1 MALAQLSIDLIA
13 KTATFEKDLKRAA
26 DLGSQFASAT
36 VAGFTAIAS
45 GAASAVVAFDQLV
58 KSAGNFQDL
67 AEQIGSSAEGLAS
80 LAVSASVGGTSMDEV
95 AAFATKLTKNLTG
108 VDDESSKAG
117 AALKALGLDI
127 GELKDADP
135 ADQLERIAKALDG
148 FQDGTGKTAVMEA
161 LAKGGAKLLPFLK
174 ELSAEGGRQVILTQQ
189 MIEQADAYSDAQAR
203 SRAKLGL
210 YAQALATEAI
220 PALTAFQNA
229 LTDTAK
235 EMMGVRDGATTLKA
249 NDGVREFAKGA
260 VGALGF
266 VVDAADGVYRVVSI
280 IGKSIGAIGAAG
292 VAVAT
297 GEFRM
302 AKSIMTELGRDVD
315 ATLNRGLFSD
325 KLQKRLAE
333 IGTQTAAVTGK
344 NGVLKF
350 DGASSG
356 KDGSK
361 SGKEKIDES
370 ATALAAYVRQLESAT
385 EKTLELTEVEKARI
399 FLTTIG
405 TTGEVAQV
413 RELVLG
419 MAARIDQEKEYI
431 ELLKL
436 KRSASAAAGDAVNA
450 DNAWFQAAKDAT
462 PSAKLE
468 KQRADMQRLAA
479 GFTSGAFG
487 DPASIEAMNAYSEA
501 ASTMLGNI
509 SDGVVKV
516 EGDFDK
522 LGATFASSL
531 EDAIVKGEGLR
542 SVIQG
547 LGQDILRI
555 TVRKT
560 VTEPIG
566 NAVSGLFSGFSLSKL
581 FGFAEGGVMTGAG
594 PLPLRRYASGGVAS
608 SPQLAMYGE
617 GSVPEAFVPL
627 PDGRRI
633 PVQMRGGGR
642 GPRSG
647 GQHLQRHRQRGLADR
662 RGGRHENRA
671 RPDHWRAFARAAH
684 GGGLRMSAITWPTGL
699 VPSAASLRLSTVQ
712 RVHASPFGGS
722 EQTVDLLNDRW
733 LLSLTLSAR
742 AGFDKGAQIEAF
754 IAALR
759 GQTNYVALWHFARPS
774 VRGTLASAT
783 AASAAQGAS
792 AVVLTG
798 SGTLKAGD
806 MLGISGLLLQVAAD
820 VTVGT
825 STSVSIV
832 NRLRSAVSGTVT
844 LTRPTANF
852 RLTGSPAVSYVPGMS
867 EPVSL
872 DFAEVVA

>member
-174 ELSAEGGRQVILTQQ
+174 ELAAEGGRQVILTKE
-189 MIEQADAYSDAQAR
+189 MIEQADAYADSQAR
-203 SRAKLGL
+203 SRAKLSL

-235 EMMGVRDGATTLKA
+235 EMMGVRDGATSLKG

-292 VAVAT
+292 AAVAS

-302 AKSIMTELGRDVD
+302 AKSIMAELGSDVD

-333 IGTQTAAVTGK
+333 IGTQTQALTGGK
-344 NGVLKF
+344 KGKLAF
-350 DGASSG
+350 DGAAGGGSG
-356 KDGSK
+356 GSK
-361 SGKEKIDES
+361 TAATKIDEN
-370 ATALAAYVRQLESAT
+370 AQALARYVNQLESAT
-385 EKTLELTEVEKARI
+385 EKTLDLTEVEKARI

-405 TTGEVAQV
+405 TTGEIAQV
-413 RELVLG
+413 QELVLG
-419 MAARIDQEKEYI
+419 MAKRIDQEKELG

-436 KRSASAAAGDAVNA
+436 KRAAATAAGDAVNKENEFFA
-450 DNAWFQAAKDAT
+450 NAIAGT
-462 PSAKLE
+462 PTAKLE
-468 KQRADMQRLAA
+468 KQRADMVKLAE
-479 GFTSGAFG
+479 GFQSGAFG
-487 DPASIEAMNAYSEA
+487 NPDSTAAVQLYGEA
-501 ASTMLGNI
+501 ASAMLGNLGG
-509 SDGVVKV
+509 DVKEV
-516 EGDFDK
+516 EGDFAS
-522 LGATFASSL
+522 LGATFSSSL
-531 EDAIVKGEGLR
+531 EDAIVNGNGLR

-560 VTEPIG
+560 ITEPIG
-566 NAVSGLFSGFSLSKL
+566 NALTGAFSGFSLSKL
-581 FGFAEGGVMTGAG
+581 FGFADGGVMTGRG
-594 PLPLRRYASGGVAS
+594 PLPLRAYASGGVAS

-617 GSVPEAFVPL
+617 GSTPEAFVPL
-627 PDGRRI
+627 PDGRSI
-633 PVQMRGGGR
+633 PVTMKG
-642 GPRSG
+642 
-647 GQHLQRHRQRGLADR
+647 
-662 RGGRHENRA
+662 
-671 RPDHWRAFARAAH
+671 
-684 GGGLRMSAITWPTGL
+684 
-699 VPSAASLRLSTVQ
+699 
-712 RVHASPFGGS
+712 
-722 EQTVDLLNDRW
+722 
-733 LLSLTLSAR
+733 
-742 AGFDKGAQIEAF
+742 GAQAVNIVIHNTIGS
-754 IAALR
+754 IASQSDVVQGMKAVRAQIIGELSR
-759 GQTNYVALWHFARPS
+759 GQRM
-774 VRGTLASAT
+774 G
-783 AASAAQGAS
+783 GAW
-792 AVVLTG
+792 A
-798 SGTLKAGD
+798 
-806 MLGISGLLLQVAAD
+806 
-820 VTVGT
+820 
-825 STSVSIV
+825 
-832 NRLRSAVSGTVT
+832 
-844 LTRPTANF
+844 
-852 RLTGSPAVSYVPGMS
+852 
-867 EPVSL
+867 
-872 DFAEVVA
+872 

>member
-174 ELSAEGGRQVILTQQ
+174 ELSSEGGRQVILTQQ

-220 PALTAFQNA
+220 PALTAFQEA

-235 EMMGVRDGATTLKA
+235 EILGLSQGTTSLKA
-249 NDGVREFAKGA
+249 NEGVREFAKGA
-260 VGALGF
+260 VSALGF
-266 VVDAADGVYRVVSI
+266 VVDAADGVYRSISI

-419 MAARIDQEKEYI
+419 MAQRIDQEKEYI

-436 KRSASAAAGDAVNA
+436 KRAASAAAGDAVNA

-581 FGFAEGGVMTGAG
+581 SKLFGFAEGGVMTGAG

-633 PVQMRGGGR
+633 PVQMRGGG
-642 GPRSG
+642 
-647 GQHLQRHRQRGLADR
+647 
-662 RGGRHENRA
+662 GGRAVVVNISNVI
-671 RPDHWRAFARAAH
+671 
-684 GGGLRMSAITWPTGL
+684 GN
-699 VPSAASLRLSTVQ
+699 VASQTDVVAGMKTV
-712 RVHASPFGGS
+712 R
-722 EQTVDLLNDRW
+722 
-733 LLSLTLSAR
+733 
-742 AGFDKGAQIEAF
+742 AQIIGE
-754 IAALR
+754 LSR
-759 GQTNYVALWHFARPS
+759 GQRM
-774 VRGTLASAT
+774 G
-783 AASAAQGAS
+783 GAY
-792 AVVLTG
+792 A
-798 SGTLKAGD
+798 
-806 MLGISGLLLQVAAD
+806 
-820 VTVGT
+820 
-825 STSVSIV
+825 
-832 NRLRSAVSGTVT
+832 
-844 LTRPTANF
+844 
-852 RLTGSPAVSYVPGMS
+852 
-867 EPVSL
+867 
-872 DFAEVVA
+872 

>member
-108 VDDESSKAG
+108 VDDESDKAG

-174 ELSAEGGRQVILTQQ
+174 ELSSEGGRQIILTQQ

-633 PVQMRGGGR
+633 PVQMRGGG
-642 GPRSG
+642 
-647 GQHLQRHRQRGLADR
+647 
-662 RGGRHENRA
+662 GGRAVVVNISNVIGNVASQTDVVAGMKTVRA
-671 RPDHWRAFARAAH
+671 QILGELAR
-684 GGGLRMSAITWPTGL
+684 GQRM
-699 VPSAASLRLSTVQ
+699 
-712 RVHASPFGGS
+712 GGS
-722 EQTVDLLNDRW
+722 Y
-733 LLSLTLSAR
+733 A
-742 AGFDKGAQIEAF
+742 
-754 IAALR
+754 
-759 GQTNYVALWHFARPS
+759 
-774 VRGTLASAT
+774 
-783 AASAAQGAS
+783 
-792 AVVLTG
+792 
-798 SGTLKAGD
+798 
-806 MLGISGLLLQVAAD
+806 
-820 VTVGT
+820 
-825 STSVSIV
+825 
-832 NRLRSAVSGTVT
+832 
-844 LTRPTANF
+844 
-852 RLTGSPAVSYVPGMS
+852 
-867 EPVSL
+867 
-872 DFAEVVA
+872 

>member
-174 ELSAEGGRQVILTQQ
+174 ELSSEGGRQVILTQQ

-220 PALTAFQNA
+220 PALTAFQEA

-235 EMMGVRDGATTLKA
+235 EILGLSQGTTSLKA
-249 NDGVREFAKGA
+249 NEGVREFAKGA
-260 VGALGF
+260 VSALGF
-266 VVDAADGVYRVVSI
+266 VVDAADGVYRSISI

-633 PVQMRGGGR
+633 PVQMRGGG
-642 GPRSG
+642 
-647 GQHLQRHRQRGLADR
+647 
-662 RGGRHENRA
+662 GGRAVVVNISNVI
-671 RPDHWRAFARAAH
+671 
-684 GGGLRMSAITWPTGL
+684 GN
-699 VPSAASLRLSTVQ
+699 VASQTDVVAGMKTV
-712 RVHASPFGGS
+712 R
-722 EQTVDLLNDRW
+722 
-733 LLSLTLSAR
+733 
-742 AGFDKGAQIEAF
+742 AQIIGE
-754 IAALR
+754 LSR
-759 GQTNYVALWHFARPS
+759 GQRM
-774 VRGTLASAT
+774 G
-783 AASAAQGAS
+783 GAY
-792 AVVLTG
+792 A
-798 SGTLKAGD
+798 
-806 MLGISGLLLQVAAD
+806 
-820 VTVGT
+820 
-825 STSVSIV
+825 
-832 NRLRSAVSGTVT
+832 
-844 LTRPTANF
+844 
-852 RLTGSPAVSYVPGMS
+852 
-867 EPVSL
+867 
-872 DFAEVVA
+872 

>member
-135 ADQLERIAKALDG
+135 ADQLERIAKALDS
-148 FQDGTGKTAVMEA
+148 FQDGTGKTAIMES
-161 LAKGGAKLLPFLK
+161 LAKGGARLLPFLK
-174 ELSAEGGRQVILTQQ
+174 ELSAEGGRQIILTQQ
-189 MIEQADAYSDAQAR
+189 MIEQADAYADAQAR

-220 PALTAFQNA
+220 PALTAFQEA

-235 EMMGVRDGATTLKA
+235 DMLGLSNGATTLKA
-249 NDGVREFAKGA
+249 NEGVREFAKGA
-260 VGALGF
+260 VSALGF
-266 VVDAADGVYRVVSI
+266 VVDAADGVYRSISI

-297 GEFRM
+297 GEFRV

-344 NGVLKF
+344 KGVLKF
-350 DGASSG
+350 DGASG
-356 KDGSK
+356 VKDGAK

-385 EKTLELTEVEKARI
+385 EKTLDLTEVEKARI
-399 FLTTIG
+399 FLTTLG

-419 MAARIDQEKEYI
+419 MAKRIDQEKELA

-436 KRSASAAAGDAVNA
+436 KRIAASSAGDAVNA
-450 DNAWFQAAKDAT
+450 ENAWFQAAKDAT
-462 PSAKLE
+462 PSGKLA
-468 KQRADMQRLAA
+468 KQRADMQRLAE

-509 SDGVVKV
+509 SEGVVKV

-522 LGATFASSL
+522 LGATFSSSL
-531 EDAIVKGEGLR
+531 EDAIVNGNGLR

-560 VTEPIG
+560 ITEPIG
-566 NAVSGLFSGFSLSKL
+566 NAITGAFSGFSLSKL
-581 FGFAEGGVMTGAG
+581 FGFADGGVMTGRG
-594 PLPLRRYASGGVAS
+594 PLPLRAYASGGVAS

-617 GSVPEAFVPL
+617 GSTPEAFVPL
-627 PDGRRI
+627 PDGRSI
-633 PVQMRGGGR
+633 PVTMKG
-642 GPRSG
+642 
-647 GQHLQRHRQRGLADR
+647 
-662 RGGRHENRA
+662 
-671 RPDHWRAFARAAH
+671 
-684 GGGLRMSAITWPTGL
+684 
-699 VPSAASLRLSTVQ
+699 
-712 RVHASPFGGS
+712 
-722 EQTVDLLNDRW
+722 
-733 LLSLTLSAR
+733 
-742 AGFDKGAQIEAF
+742 GAQAVNIVIHNTIGSVASQSDVVQGMKAVRAQIIGE
-754 IAALR
+754 LSR
-759 GQTNYVALWHFARPS
+759 GQRM
-774 VRGTLASAT
+774 G
-783 AASAAQGAS
+783 GAW
-792 AVVLTG
+792 A
-798 SGTLKAGD
+798 
-806 MLGISGLLLQVAAD
+806 
-820 VTVGT
+820 
-825 STSVSIV
+825 
-832 NRLRSAVSGTVT
+832 
-844 LTRPTANF
+844 
-852 RLTGSPAVSYVPGMS
+852 
-867 EPVSL
+867 
-872 DFAEVVA
+872 

>member
-108 VDDESSKAG
+108 VDDESDKAG

-135 ADQLERIAKALDG
+135 ADQLEKIAKALDG
-148 FQDGTGKTAVMEA
+148 FKDGTGKTAVMEA

-174 ELSAEGGRQVILTQQ
+174 ELAAEGGRQVILTKE
-189 MIEQADAYSDAQAR
+189 MIEQADAYADSQAR
-203 SRAKLGL
+203 SRAKLSL

-235 EMMGVRDGATTLKA
+235 EMMGVRDGATSLKG

-292 VAVAT
+292 AAVAS

-302 AKSIMTELGRDVD
+302 AKSIMAELGSDVD
-315 ATLNRGLFSD
+315 ATLNRGMFSE

-333 IGTQTAAVTGK
+333 IGTQTQAPTGDK
-344 NGVLKF
+344 KGKLTF
-350 DGASSG
+350 DGASGGGSG
-356 KDGSK
+356 ASGGGSGGSK
-361 SGKEKIDES
+361 AAATKIDEN
-370 ATALAAYVRQLESAT
+370 AQALARYVSQLESAT
-385 EKTLELTEVEKARI
+385 EKTLDLTEVEKARI

-462 PSAKLE
+462 PTAKLE

-633 PVQMRGGGR
+633 PVQMRGGG
-642 GPRSG
+642 
-647 GQHLQRHRQRGLADR
+647 
-662 RGGRHENRA
+662 GGRAVVVNISNVI
-671 RPDHWRAFARAAH
+671 
-684 GGGLRMSAITWPTGL
+684 GN
-699 VPSAASLRLSTVQ
+699 VASQTDVVAGMKTV
-712 RVHASPFGGS
+712 R
-722 EQTVDLLNDRW
+722 
-733 LLSLTLSAR
+733 
-742 AGFDKGAQIEAF
+742 AQIIGE
-754 IAALR
+754 LSR
-759 GQTNYVALWHFARPS
+759 GQRM
-774 VRGTLASAT
+774 G
-783 AASAAQGAS
+783 GAY
-792 AVVLTG
+792 A
-798 SGTLKAGD
+798 
-806 MLGISGLLLQVAAD
+806 
-820 VTVGT
+820 
-825 STSVSIV
+825 
-832 NRLRSAVSGTVT
+832 
-844 LTRPTANF
+844 
-852 RLTGSPAVSYVPGMS
+852 
-867 EPVSL
+867 
-872 DFAEVVA
+872 

>member
-174 ELSAEGGRQVILTQQ
+174 ELSSEGGRQVILTQQ

-220 PALTAFQNA
+220 PALTAFQEA

-235 EMMGVRDGATTLKA
+235 EILGLSQGTTSLKA
-249 NDGVREFAKGA
+249 NEGVREFAKGA
-260 VGALGF
+260 VSALGF
-266 VVDAADGVYRVVSI
+266 VVDAADGVYRSISI

-419 MAARIDQEKEYI
+419 MAQRIDQEKEYI

-436 KRSASAAAGDAVNA
+436 KRAASAAAGDAVNA

-633 PVQMRGGGR
+633 PVQMRGGG
-642 GPRSG
+642 
-647 GQHLQRHRQRGLADR
+647 
-662 RGGRHENRA
+662 GGRAVVVNISNVI
-671 RPDHWRAFARAAH
+671 
-684 GGGLRMSAITWPTGL
+684 GN
-699 VPSAASLRLSTVQ
+699 VASQTDVVAGMKTV
-712 RVHASPFGGS
+712 R
-722 EQTVDLLNDRW
+722 
-733 LLSLTLSAR
+733 
-742 AGFDKGAQIEAF
+742 AQIIGE
-754 IAALR
+754 LSR
-759 GQTNYVALWHFARPS
+759 GQRM
-774 VRGTLASAT
+774 G
-783 AASAAQGAS
+783 GAY
-792 AVVLTG
+792 A
-798 SGTLKAGD
+798 
-806 MLGISGLLLQVAAD
+806 
-820 VTVGT
+820 
-825 STSVSIV
+825 
-832 NRLRSAVSGTVT
+832 
-844 LTRPTANF
+844 
-852 RLTGSPAVSYVPGMS
+852 
-867 EPVSL
+867 
-872 DFAEVVA
+872 

>member
-1 MALAQLSIDLIA
+1 MSLASLSIDITA

-26 DLGSQFASAT
+26 DLGSTFATVT

-45 GAASAVVAFDQLV
+45 GATAAAVGFDRLV

-67 AEQIGSSAEGLAS
+67 AEQVGASAEGLAS
-80 LAVSASVGGTSMDEV
+80 LSVSASVGGTSMEEV
-95 AAFATKLTKNLTG
+95 SGFAIRLTKNLTG

-135 ADQLERIAKALDG
+135 ADQLEKIAKALDG
-148 FQDGTGKTAVMEA
+148 FKDGTGKTAVMEA

-235 EMMGVRDGATTLKA
+235 EMMGVAEGATDLKT

-297 GEFRM
+297 GEFGM
-302 AKSIMTELGRDVD
+302 AKSIMIELGRDVD
-315 ATLNRGLFSD
+315 NTLQRGLFSD

-344 NGVLKF
+344 KGVLKF

-356 KDGSK
+356 SGGK

-399 FLTTIG
+399 FLTTLG

-419 MAARIDQEKEYI
+419 MAQRIDQEKELI

-436 KRSASAAAGDAVNA
+436 KRGASAAAGDAVNA

-462 PSAKLE
+462 PTAKLE

-501 ASTMLGNI
+501 ASAMLGNI
-509 SDGVVKV
+509 SDGVIKV
-516 EGDFDK
+516 EGDFDR
-522 LGATFASSL
+522 LGATFSSNL

-560 VTEPIG
+560 ITEPVG
-566 NAVSGLFSGFSLSKL
+566 NAVSDLFKGFSLSKL
-581 FGFAEGGVMTGAG
+581 FGFADGGVMTGRG
-594 PLPLRRYASGGVAS
+594 PLPLRAYASGGVAS

-617 GSVPEAFVPL
+617 GSTPEAFVPL
-627 PDGRRI
+627 QDGRSI
-633 PVQMRGGGR
+633 PVTMKG
-642 GPRSG
+642 
-647 GQHLQRHRQRGLADR
+647 
-662 RGGRHENRA
+662 
-671 RPDHWRAFARAAH
+671 
-684 GGGLRMSAITWPTGL
+684 
-699 VPSAASLRLSTVQ
+699 
-712 RVHASPFGGS
+712 
-722 EQTVDLLNDRW
+722 
-733 LLSLTLSAR
+733 
-742 AGFDKGAQIEAF
+742 GAQAVNIVIHNTIGS
-754 IAALR
+754 IASQSDVVQGMKAVRAQIIGELSR
-759 GQTNYVALWHFARPS
+759 GQRM
-774 VRGTLASAT
+774 G
-783 AASAAQGAS
+783 GAW
-792 AVVLTG
+792 A
-798 SGTLKAGD
+798 
-806 MLGISGLLLQVAAD
+806 
-820 VTVGT
+820 
-825 STSVSIV
+825 
-832 NRLRSAVSGTVT
+832 
-844 LTRPTANF
+844 
-852 RLTGSPAVSYVPGMS
+852 
-867 EPVSL
+867 
-872 DFAEVVA
+872 

>member
-127 GELKDADP
+127 GDLKDADP
-135 ADQLERIAKALDG
+135 ADQLERIAKALDS
-148 FQDGTGKTAVMEA
+148 FEDGTGKTAIMES
-161 LAKGGAKLLPFLK
+161 LAKGGARLLPFLK
-174 ELSAEGGRQVILTQQ
+174 ELSAEGGRQIILTQQ
-189 MIEQADAYSDAQAR
+189 MIEQADAYADAQAR

-220 PALTAFQNA
+220 PALTAFQEA

-235 EMMGVRDGATTLKA
+235 DMLGLSNGATTLKA
-249 NDGVREFAKGA
+249 NEGVREFAKGA
-260 VGALGF
+260 VSALGF
-266 VVDAADGVYRVVSI
+266 VVDAADGVYRSISI

-297 GEFRM
+297 GEFRV

-344 NGVLKF
+344 KGVLKF

-356 KDGSK
+356 SGGK

-399 FLTTIG
+399 FLTTLG

-419 MAARIDQEKEYI
+419 MAQRIDQEKEYI

-436 KRSASAAAGDAVNA
+436 KRAASAAAGDAVNA

-633 PVQMRGGGR
+633 PVQMRGGG
-642 GPRSG
+642 
-647 GQHLQRHRQRGLADR
+647 
-662 RGGRHENRA
+662 GGRAVVVNISNVI
-671 RPDHWRAFARAAH
+671 
-684 GGGLRMSAITWPTGL
+684 GN
-699 VPSAASLRLSTVQ
+699 VASQTDVVAGMKTV
-712 RVHASPFGGS
+712 R
-722 EQTVDLLNDRW
+722 
-733 LLSLTLSAR
+733 
-742 AGFDKGAQIEAF
+742 AQIIGE
-754 IAALR
+754 LSR
-759 GQTNYVALWHFARPS
+759 GQRM
-774 VRGTLASAT
+774 G
-783 AASAAQGAS
+783 GAY
-792 AVVLTG
+792 A
-798 SGTLKAGD
+798 
-806 MLGISGLLLQVAAD
+806 
-820 VTVGT
+820 
-825 STSVSIV
+825 
-832 NRLRSAVSGTVT
+832 
-844 LTRPTANF
+844 
-852 RLTGSPAVSYVPGMS
+852 
-867 EPVSL
+867 
-872 DFAEVVA
+872 

>member
-1 MALAQLSIDLIA
+1 M
-13 KTATFEKDLKRAA
+13 
-26 DLGSQFASAT
+26 
-36 VAGFTAIAS
+36 
-45 GAASAVVAFDQLV
+45 
-58 KSAGNFQDL
+58 
-67 AEQIGSSAEGLAS
+67 
-80 LAVSASVGGTSMDEV
+80 TSPD
-95 AAFATKLTKNLTG
+95 
-108 VDDESSKAG
+108 KAG

-174 ELSAEGGRQVILTQQ
+174 ELSSEGGRQIILTQQ

-522 LGATFASSL
+522 LGATFASSPGRRHRQGRRPAL
-531 EDAIVKGEGLR
+531 GHSGPGARHPAHHGAQDRHGADWQCRLRPVLGLQP
-542 SVIQG
+542 VQV
-547 LGQDILRI
+547 
-555 TVRKT
+555 VR
-560 VTEPIG
+560 
-566 NAVSGLFSGFSLSKL
+566 LC
-581 FGFAEGGVMTGAG
+581 
-594 PLPLRRYASGGVAS
+594 RRRRD
-608 SPQLAMYGE
+608 
-617 GSVPEAFVPL
+617 
-627 PDGRRI
+627 DGRR
-633 PVQMRGGGR
+633 PTAAAPLCQRGR
-642 GPRSG
+642 GLVAAAG
-647 GQHLQRHRQRGLADR
+647 HVR
-662 RGGRHENRA
+662 RGA
-671 RPDHWRAFARAAH
+671 ACPRPSCLCRTAGASRCRCAA
-684 GGGLRMSAITWPTGL
+684 GAGAAQWWSTSPTSSATWP
-699 VPSAASLRLSTVQ
+699 R
-712 RVHASPFGGS
+712 
-722 EQTVDLLNDRW
+722 
-733 LLSLTLSAR
+733 
-742 AGFDKGAQIEAF
+742 
-754 IAALR
+754 
-759 GQTNYVALWHFARPS
+759 
-774 VRGTLASAT
+774 
-783 AASAAQGAS
+783 
-792 AVVLTG
+792 
-798 SGTLKAGD
+798 
-806 MLGISGLLLQVAAD
+806 
-820 VTVGT
+820 
-825 STSVSIV
+825 
-832 NRLRSAVSGTVT
+832 
-844 LTRPTANF
+844 RPTWW
-852 RLTGSPAVSYVPGMS
+852 PA
-867 EPVSL
+867 
-872 DFAEVVA
+872 

>member
-174 ELSAEGGRQVILTQQ
+174 ELSSEGGRQIILTQQ

-581 FGFAEGGVMTGAG
+581 FGFADGGVMTGAG

-633 PVQMRGGGR
+633 PVQMRGGG
-642 GPRSG
+642 
-647 GQHLQRHRQRGLADR
+647 
-662 RGGRHENRA
+662 GGRAVVVNISNVIGNVASQTDVVAGMKTVRA
-671 RPDHWRAFARAAH
+671 QILGELAR
-684 GGGLRMSAITWPTGL
+684 GQRM
-699 VPSAASLRLSTVQ
+699 
-712 RVHASPFGGS
+712 GGS
-722 EQTVDLLNDRW
+722 Y
-733 LLSLTLSAR
+733 A
-742 AGFDKGAQIEAF
+742 
-754 IAALR
+754 
-759 GQTNYVALWHFARPS
+759 
-774 VRGTLASAT
+774 
-783 AASAAQGAS
+783 
-792 AVVLTG
+792 
-798 SGTLKAGD
+798 
-806 MLGISGLLLQVAAD
+806 
-820 VTVGT
+820 
-825 STSVSIV
+825 
-832 NRLRSAVSGTVT
+832 
-844 LTRPTANF
+844 
-852 RLTGSPAVSYVPGMS
+852 
-867 EPVSL
+867 
-872 DFAEVVA
+872 

>member
-45 GAASAVVAFDQLV
+45 GAASAVVTFDQLV

-108 VDDESSKAG
+108 VDDESDKAG

-174 ELSAEGGRQVILTQQ
+174 ELAAEGGRQVILTQQ

-220 PALTAFQNA
+220 PALTAFQEA

-235 EMMGVRDGATTLKA
+235 EILGLSQGTTSLKA
-249 NDGVREFAKGA
+249 NEGVREFAKGA
-260 VGALGF
+260 VSALGF
-266 VVDAADGVYRVVSI
+266 VVDAADGVYRSISI

-344 NGVLKF
+344 KGMLKF

-419 MAARIDQEKEYI
+419 MAQRIDQEKEYI

-436 KRSASAAAGDAVNA
+436 KRAASAAAGDAVNA

-462 PSAKLE
+462 PTAKLE

-566 NAVSGLFSGFSLSKL
+566 NAVSGLFSGFSLSNL

-633 PVQMRGGGR
+633 PVQMRGGG
-642 GPRSG
+642 
-647 GQHLQRHRQRGLADR
+647 
-662 RGGRHENRA
+662 GGRAVVVNISNVI
-671 RPDHWRAFARAAH
+671 
-684 GGGLRMSAITWPTGL
+684 GN
-699 VPSAASLRLSTVQ
+699 VASQTDVVAGMKTV
-712 RVHASPFGGS
+712 R
-722 EQTVDLLNDRW
+722 
-733 LLSLTLSAR
+733 
-742 AGFDKGAQIEAF
+742 AQIIGE
-754 IAALR
+754 LSR
-759 GQTNYVALWHFARPS
+759 GQRM
-774 VRGTLASAT
+774 G
-783 AASAAQGAS
+783 GAY
-792 AVVLTG
+792 A
-798 SGTLKAGD
+798 
-806 MLGISGLLLQVAAD
+806 
-820 VTVGT
+820 
-825 STSVSIV
+825 
-832 NRLRSAVSGTVT
+832 
-844 LTRPTANF
+844 
-852 RLTGSPAVSYVPGMS
+852 
-867 EPVSL
+867 
-872 DFAEVVA
+872 

>member
-26 DLGSQFASAT
+26 DLGSTFATVT

-45 GAASAVVAFDQLV
+45 GATAAAVGFDRLV

-67 AEQIGSSAEGLAS
+67 AEQVGASAEGLAS
-80 LAVSASVGGTSMDEV
+80 LSVSASVGGTSMDEV
-95 AAFATKLTKNLTG
+95 SGFAIRLTKNLTG

-174 ELSAEGGRQVILTQQ
+174 ELSSEGGRQIILTQQ

-633 PVQMRGGGR
+633 PVQMRGGG
-642 GPRSG
+642 
-647 GQHLQRHRQRGLADR
+647 
-662 RGGRHENRA
+662 GGRAVVVNISNVI
-671 RPDHWRAFARAAH
+671 
-684 GGGLRMSAITWPTGL
+684 GN
-699 VPSAASLRLSTVQ
+699 VASQTDVVAGMKTV
-712 RVHASPFGGS
+712 R
-722 EQTVDLLNDRW
+722 
-733 LLSLTLSAR
+733 
-742 AGFDKGAQIEAF
+742 AQIIGE
-754 IAALR
+754 LSR
-759 GQTNYVALWHFARPS
+759 GQRM
-774 VRGTLASAT
+774 G
-783 AASAAQGAS
+783 GAY
-792 AVVLTG
+792 A
-798 SGTLKAGD
+798 
-806 MLGISGLLLQVAAD
+806 
-820 VTVGT
+820 
-825 STSVSIV
+825 
-832 NRLRSAVSGTVT
+832 
-844 LTRPTANF
+844 
-852 RLTGSPAVSYVPGMS
+852 
-867 EPVSL
+867 
-872 DFAEVVA
+872 

>member
-174 ELSAEGGRQVILTQQ
+174 ELSSEGGRQVILTQQ

-292 VAVAT
+292 AAVAS

-302 AKSIMTELGRDVD
+302 AKSIMAELGSDVD

-333 IGTQTAAVTGK
+333 IGTQTQALTGGK
-344 NGVLKF
+344 KGKLAF
-350 DGASSG
+350 DGASGGGSG
-356 KDGSK
+356 GSK
-361 SGKEKIDES
+361 AAATKIDEN
-370 ATALAAYVRQLESAT
+370 AQALARYVNQLESAT
-385 EKTLELTEVEKARI
+385 EKTLDLSEVEKARI

-516 EGDFDK
+516 EGNFDK

-633 PVQMRGGGR
+633 PVQMRGGG
-642 GPRSG
+642 
-647 GQHLQRHRQRGLADR
+647 
-662 RGGRHENRA
+662 GGRAVVINISNVI
-671 RPDHWRAFARAAH
+671 
-684 GGGLRMSAITWPTGL
+684 GN
-699 VPSAASLRLSTVQ
+699 VASQTDVVAGMKTV
-712 RVHASPFGGS
+712 R
-722 EQTVDLLNDRW
+722 
-733 LLSLTLSAR
+733 
-742 AGFDKGAQIEAF
+742 AQIIGE
-754 IAALR
+754 LSR
-759 GQTNYVALWHFARPS
+759 GQRM
-774 VRGTLASAT
+774 G
-783 AASAAQGAS
+783 GAY
-792 AVVLTG
+792 A
-798 SGTLKAGD
+798 
-806 MLGISGLLLQVAAD
+806 
-820 VTVGT
+820 
-825 STSVSIV
+825 
-832 NRLRSAVSGTVT
+832 
-844 LTRPTANF
+844 
-852 RLTGSPAVSYVPGMS
+852 
-867 EPVSL
+867 
-872 DFAEVVA
+872 

>member
-174 ELSAEGGRQVILTQQ
+174 ELAAEGGRQVILTQQ

-220 PALTAFQNA
+220 PALTAFQEA

-235 EMMGVRDGATTLKA
+235 EILGLSQGTTSLKA
-249 NDGVREFAKGA
+249 NEGVREFAKGA
-260 VGALGF
+260 VSALGF
-266 VVDAADGVYRVVSI
+266 VVDAADGVYRSISI

-462 PSAKLE
+462 PTAKLE

-627 PDGRRI
+627 PDGRSI
-633 PVQMRGGGR
+633 PVTMKG
-642 GPRSG
+642 
-647 GQHLQRHRQRGLADR
+647 
-662 RGGRHENRA
+662 
-671 RPDHWRAFARAAH
+671 
-684 GGGLRMSAITWPTGL
+684 
-699 VPSAASLRLSTVQ
+699 
-712 RVHASPFGGS
+712 
-722 EQTVDLLNDRW
+722 
-733 LLSLTLSAR
+733 
-742 AGFDKGAQIEAF
+742 GAQAVNVVIHNTIGS
-754 IAALR
+754 IASQSDVVQGMKAVRAQIIGELSR
-759 GQTNYVALWHFARPS
+759 GQRM
-774 VRGTLASAT
+774 G
-783 AASAAQGAS
+783 GAY
-792 AVVLTG
+792 A
-798 SGTLKAGD
+798 
-806 MLGISGLLLQVAAD
+806 
-820 VTVGT
+820 
-825 STSVSIV
+825 
-832 NRLRSAVSGTVT
+832 
-844 LTRPTANF
+844 
-852 RLTGSPAVSYVPGMS
+852 
-867 EPVSL
+867 
-872 DFAEVVA
+872 

>member
-108 VDDESSKAG
+108 VDDESDKAG

-174 ELSAEGGRQVILTQQ
+174 ELSSEGGRQVIITQQ

-220 PALTAFQNA
+220 PALTAFQEA

-235 EMMGVRDGATTLKA
+235 EILGLSQGTTSLKA

-633 PVQMRGGGR
+633 PVQMRGGG
-642 GPRSG
+642 
-647 GQHLQRHRQRGLADR
+647 
-662 RGGRHENRA
+662 GGRAVVVNISNVI
-671 RPDHWRAFARAAH
+671 
-684 GGGLRMSAITWPTGL
+684 GN
-699 VPSAASLRLSTVQ
+699 VASQTDVVAGMKTV
-712 RVHASPFGGS
+712 R
-722 EQTVDLLNDRW
+722 
-733 LLSLTLSAR
+733 
-742 AGFDKGAQIEAF
+742 AQIIGE
-754 IAALR
+754 LSR
-759 GQTNYVALWHFARPS
+759 GQRM
-774 VRGTLASAT
+774 G
-783 AASAAQGAS
+783 GAY
-792 AVVLTG
+792 A
-798 SGTLKAGD
+798 
-806 MLGISGLLLQVAAD
+806 
-820 VTVGT
+820 
-825 STSVSIV
+825 
-832 NRLRSAVSGTVT
+832 
-844 LTRPTANF
+844 
-852 RLTGSPAVSYVPGMS
+852 
-867 EPVSL
+867 
-872 DFAEVVA
+872 

>member
-292 VAVAT
+292 AAVAS

-302 AKSIMTELGRDVD
+302 AKSIMAELGTDVD

-333 IGTQTAAVTGK
+333 IGTQTQALTGGK
-344 NGVLKF
+344 KGKLTF
-350 DGASSG
+350 DGASGGGSG
-356 KDGSK
+356 GSK
-361 SGKEKIDES
+361 AAATKIDEN
-370 ATALAAYVRQLESAT
+370 AQALARYVNQLESAT
-385 EKTLELTEVEKARI
+385 EKTLELSEVEKARI

-608 SPQLAMYGE
+608 SPQLAMYGD

-633 PVQMRGGGR
+633 PVQMRGGG
-642 GPRSG
+642 
-647 GQHLQRHRQRGLADR
+647 
-662 RGGRHENRA
+662 GGRAVVVNISNVI
-671 RPDHWRAFARAAH
+671 
-684 GGGLRMSAITWPTGL
+684 GN
-699 VPSAASLRLSTVQ
+699 VASQTDVVAGMKTV
-712 RVHASPFGGS
+712 R
-722 EQTVDLLNDRW
+722 
-733 LLSLTLSAR
+733 
-742 AGFDKGAQIEAF
+742 AQIIGE
-754 IAALR
+754 LSR
-759 GQTNYVALWHFARPS
+759 GQRM
-774 VRGTLASAT
+774 G
-783 AASAAQGAS
+783 GAY
-792 AVVLTG
+792 A
-798 SGTLKAGD
+798 
-806 MLGISGLLLQVAAD
+806 
-820 VTVGT
+820 
-825 STSVSIV
+825 
-832 NRLRSAVSGTVT
+832 
-844 LTRPTANF
+844 
-852 RLTGSPAVSYVPGMS
+852 
-867 EPVSL
+867 
-872 DFAEVVA
+872 

>member
-292 VAVAT
+292 AAVAS

-302 AKSIMTELGRDVD
+302 AKSIMAELGSDVD
-315 ATLNRGLFSD
+315 ATLNRGLFSE

-333 IGTQTAAVTGK
+333 IGTQTQAPTGDK
-344 NGVLKF
+344 NGELKF

-633 PVQMRGGGR
+633 PVQMRGGG
-642 GPRSG
+642 
-647 GQHLQRHRQRGLADR
+647 
-662 RGGRHENRA
+662 GGRAVVVNISNVI
-671 RPDHWRAFARAAH
+671 
-684 GGGLRMSAITWPTGL
+684 GN
-699 VPSAASLRLSTVQ
+699 VASQTDVVAGMKTV
-712 RVHASPFGGS
+712 R
-722 EQTVDLLNDRW
+722 
-733 LLSLTLSAR
+733 
-742 AGFDKGAQIEAF
+742 AQIIGE
-754 IAALR
+754 LSR
-759 GQTNYVALWHFARPS
+759 GQRM
-774 VRGTLASAT
+774 G
-783 AASAAQGAS
+783 GAY
-792 AVVLTG
+792 A
-798 SGTLKAGD
+798 
-806 MLGISGLLLQVAAD
+806 
-820 VTVGT
+820 
-825 STSVSIV
+825 
-832 NRLRSAVSGTVT
+832 
-844 LTRPTANF
+844 
-852 RLTGSPAVSYVPGMS
+852 
-867 EPVSL
+867 
-872 DFAEVVA
+872 

>member
-13 KTATFEKDLKRAA
+13 KTAKFEKDLKRAA
-26 DLGSQFASAT
+26 DLGSQFAIAT

-127 GELKDADP
+127 GDLKDADP
-135 ADQLERIAKALDG
+135 ADQLERIAKALDS
-148 FQDGTGKTAVMEA
+148 FEDGTGKTAIMES
-161 LAKGGAKLLPFLK
+161 LAKGGARLLPFLK

-220 PALTAFQNA
+220 PALTAFQEA

-235 EMMGVRDGATTLKA
+235 EILGLSQGTTSLKA
-249 NDGVREFAKGA
+249 NEGVREFAKGA
-260 VGALGF
+260 VSALGF
-266 VVDAADGVYRVVSI
+266 VVDAADGVYRFILI
-280 IGKSIGAIGAAG
+280 IGKSLGAINAAS

-297 GEFRM
+297 GQFRM

-315 ATLNRGLFSD
+315 DTLNRGLFSD

-344 NGVLKF
+344 KGVLKF
-350 DGASSG
+350 DGA
-356 KDGSK
+356 K

-385 EKTLELTEVEKARI
+385 EKTLDLTEVEKARI
-399 FLTTIG
+399 FLTTLG

-419 MAARIDQEKEYI
+419 MAQRIDQEKEYI

-436 KRSASAAAGDAVNA
+436 KRIAASSAGDAVNA
-450 DNAWFQAAKDAT
+450 ENAWFQAAKDAT
-462 PSAKLE
+462 PSGKLA
-468 KQRADMQRLAA
+468 KQRADMQRLAE

-509 SDGVVKV
+509 SEGVVKV

-522 LGATFASSL
+522 LGATFSSSL
-531 EDAIVKGEGLR
+531 EDAIVNGNGLR

-581 FGFAEGGVMTGAG
+581 FGFADGGVMTGAG

-633 PVQMRGGGR
+633 PVQMRGGG
-642 GPRSG
+642 
-647 GQHLQRHRQRGLADR
+647 
-662 RGGRHENRA
+662 
-671 RPDHWRAFARAAH
+671 
-684 GGGLRMSAITWPTGL
+684 
-699 VPSAASLRLSTVQ
+699 
-712 RVHASPFGGS
+712 GGS
-722 EQTVDLLNDRW
+722 VVVNISNVIGNVASQTDVV
-733 LLSLTLSAR
+733 
-742 AGFDKGAQIEAF
+742 AGMKTVRAQIIGE
-754 IAALR
+754 LSR
-759 GQTNYVALWHFARPS
+759 GQRM
-774 VRGTLASAT
+774 G
-783 AASAAQGAS
+783 GAY
-792 AVVLTG
+792 A
-798 SGTLKAGD
+798 
-806 MLGISGLLLQVAAD
+806 
-820 VTVGT
+820 
-825 STSVSIV
+825 
-832 NRLRSAVSGTVT
+832 
-844 LTRPTANF
+844 
-852 RLTGSPAVSYVPGMS
+852 
-867 EPVSL
+867 
-872 DFAEVVA
+872 

>member
-174 ELSAEGGRQVILTQQ
+174 ELSSEGGRQVILTQQ

-220 PALTAFQNA
+220 PALTAFQEA

-235 EMMGVRDGATTLKA
+235 EILGLSQGTTSLKA
-249 NDGVREFAKGA
+249 NEGVREFAKGA
-260 VGALGF
+260 VSALGF
-266 VVDAADGVYRVVSI
+266 VVDAADGVYRSISI

-419 MAARIDQEKEYI
+419 MAQRIDQEKEYI

-436 KRSASAAAGDAVNA
+436 KRAASASAGDAVNA

-581 FGFAEGGVMTGAG
+581 SKLFGFAEGGVMTGAG

-633 PVQMRGGGR
+633 PVQMRGGG
-642 GPRSG
+642 
-647 GQHLQRHRQRGLADR
+647 
-662 RGGRHENRA
+662 GGRAVVVNISNVI
-671 RPDHWRAFARAAH
+671 
-684 GGGLRMSAITWPTGL
+684 GN
-699 VPSAASLRLSTVQ
+699 VASQTDVVAGMKTV
-712 RVHASPFGGS
+712 R
-722 EQTVDLLNDRW
+722 
-733 LLSLTLSAR
+733 
-742 AGFDKGAQIEAF
+742 AQIIGE
-754 IAALR
+754 LSR
-759 GQTNYVALWHFARPS
+759 GQRM
-774 VRGTLASAT
+774 G
-783 AASAAQGAS
+783 GAY
-792 AVVLTG
+792 A
-798 SGTLKAGD
+798 
-806 MLGISGLLLQVAAD
+806 
-820 VTVGT
+820 
-825 STSVSIV
+825 
-832 NRLRSAVSGTVT
+832 
-844 LTRPTANF
+844 
-852 RLTGSPAVSYVPGMS
+852 
-867 EPVSL
+867 
-872 DFAEVVA
+872 

>member
-1 MALAQLSIDLIA
+1 MSLAQLSIDIVA
-13 KTATFEKDLKRAA
+13 KTAQFERDLKRAA
-26 DLGSQFASAT
+26 DMGGTFATAA
-36 VAGFTAIAS
+36 VVGFTAIAS
-45 GAASAVVAFDQLV
+45 GAATAVVALDQLV

-108 VDDESSKAG
+108 VDDESDKAG

-174 ELSAEGGRQVILTQQ
+174 ELSSEGGRQIILTQQ

-220 PALTAFQNA
+220 PALTAFQEA

-235 EMMGVRDGATTLKA
+235 EILGLSQGTTSLKA
-249 NDGVREFAKGA
+249 NEGVREFAKGA
-260 VGALGF
+260 VSALGF
-266 VVDAADGVYRVVSI
+266 VVDAADGVYRSISI

-419 MAARIDQEKEYI
+419 MAQRIDQEKEYI

-436 KRSASAAAGDAVNA
+436 KRAASASAGDAVNA

-581 FGFAEGGVMTGAG
+581 SKLFGFAEGGVMTGAG

-633 PVQMRGGGR
+633 PVQMRGGG
-642 GPRSG
+642 
-647 GQHLQRHRQRGLADR
+647 
-662 RGGRHENRA
+662 GGRAVVVNISNVI
-671 RPDHWRAFARAAH
+671 
-684 GGGLRMSAITWPTGL
+684 GN
-699 VPSAASLRLSTVQ
+699 VASQTDVVAGMKTV
-712 RVHASPFGGS
+712 R
-722 EQTVDLLNDRW
+722 
-733 LLSLTLSAR
+733 
-742 AGFDKGAQIEAF
+742 AQIIGE
-754 IAALR
+754 LSR
-759 GQTNYVALWHFARPS
+759 GQRM
-774 VRGTLASAT
+774 G
-783 AASAAQGAS
+783 GAY
-792 AVVLTG
+792 A
-798 SGTLKAGD
+798 
-806 MLGISGLLLQVAAD
+806 
-820 VTVGT
+820 
-825 STSVSIV
+825 
-832 NRLRSAVSGTVT
+832 
-844 LTRPTANF
+844 
-852 RLTGSPAVSYVPGMS
+852 
-867 EPVSL
+867 
-872 DFAEVVA
+872 